1 MTRSTITLRAATI
14 EDLGFAGQV
23 YLETMRYIT
32 DRLPQFDEG
41 QHMAK
46 FAERFLPDEV
56 RIVVEGG
63 KDIGWLQVSETNGEI
78 FLKQIFLQPPFQ
90 GRGIGSQ
97 LIADLIERSHQTRKP
112 VRLGVA
118 KSNPAV
124 QLYRRLGFQLTSE
137 DEFKYY
143 MEKGPD

>member
-14 EDLGFAGQV
+14 EDLGFAGEL

-46 FAERFLPDEV
+46 FAERFLPNEV
-56 RIVVEGG
+56 RIVVAAGE
-63 KDIGWLQVSETNGEI
+63 DIGWLQVSETGDEI
-78 FLKQIFLQPPFQ
+78 FLKQIFLQPACQ

-97 LIADLIERSHQTRKP
+97 LIVDLIERSRQTRKP
-112 VRLGVA
+112 VRLGVV
-118 KSNPAV
+118 KNNPAV
-124 QLYRRLGFQLTSE
+124 RLYRRLGFQLTSE
-137 DEFKYY
+137 DDFKYY
-143 MEKGPD
+143 MEKRPD

>member
-1 MTRSTITLRAATI
+1 MTRSTVTLRAATI
-14 EDLGFAGQV
+14 KDLGFAGQV

-41 QHMAK
+41 QHMAR

-56 RIVVEGG
+56 NIVVAAGE
-63 KDIGWLQVSETNGEI
+63 DIGWPQVSETEHEI
-78 FLKQIFLQPPFQ
+78 FLKQVFLQPACQ

-97 LIADLIERSHQTRKP
+97 LIADLIERGRQTRKP
-112 VRLGVA
+112 IRLGVV
-118 KSNPAV
+118 KNNPAV